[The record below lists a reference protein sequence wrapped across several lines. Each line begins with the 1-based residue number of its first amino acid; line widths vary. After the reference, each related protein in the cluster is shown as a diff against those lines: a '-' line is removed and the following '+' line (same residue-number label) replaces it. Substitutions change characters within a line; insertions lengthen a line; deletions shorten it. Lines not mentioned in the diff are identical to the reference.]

1 MMTTAPALILFSS
14 KKGFTQ
20 MYTKD
25 KTHRITLRL
34 NDEQFEFV
42 KANAEMLDVSPS
54 DFLRMVINSSLS
66 LQKMAK
72 PKIDALTEKI
82 KASADDMKEGL
93 RRENEQTDCDNIV

>member
-1 MMTTAPALILFSS
+1 
-14 KKGFTQ
+14 

-42 KANAEMLDVSPS
+42 KLNAEMLDVSPS

-66 LQKMAK
+66 MHKLAK

-82 KASADDMKEGL
+82 QASAEEIKEGM
-93 RRENEQTDCDNIV
+93 RRENEQTDFNNIV

>member
-1 MMTTAPALILFSS
+1 
-14 KKGFTQ
+14 

-42 KANAEMLDVSPS
+42 KLNAEMLDVSPS

-66 LQKMAK
+66 MHKLAK
-72 PKIDALTEKI
+72 PKIEALTEKI
-82 KASADDMKEGL
+82 QASAEEIKEGM
-93 RRENEQTDCDNIV
+93 RRENEQADSHNIV